1 MRWLIS
7 AAVAVALF
15 LAVMLIFG
23 KLLYDNEAANVDYIV
38 KQKQAKQAKEEPTI
52 ERVETKEQQLQ
63 KVILDNL
70 TCVNNNQCTLI
81 ALPGYSQSCLV
92 AVNKIGASQVQK
104 LELDIE
110 YDQACIDKL
119 ESSEAICQLNLCS
132 F

>member
-38 KQKQAKQAKEEPTI
+38 KQKQPKQAKEEPTI

-70 TCVNNNQCTLI
+70 TCVDDNQCTLI